1 MCIQYTYIYLLS
13 FHKWGIHKFTQ
24 VYYVFDLYQMS
35 DWLCSKAYITL
46 SQTKS
51 CTTLLFYIKSDRQTI
66 VHKLVHKSYV
76 CFSQYN

>member
-46 SQTKS
+46 SQTILYHSSFLYQK
-51 CTTLLFYIKSDRQTI
+51 
-66 VHKLVHKSYV
+66 
-76 CFSQYN
+76 